1 MTTTEFFAATRK
13 IGEMIVKNDLDFLL
27 VITGR
32 ERIGKSTLALQIA
45 SIVDPDFKVDQIVF
59 DIPTLY
65 KKVYELNKGQVVII
79 DEGATAFFAREAMAT
94 DVREGVKLL
103 TVMGERNL
111 FVILCVPNFF
121 IVDKYIRQNRVSA
134 LAKVVSRGRFKFF
147 NRSALRAGHFNPKT
161 KAYNWGAATF
171 KSTYSEMRGKL
182 WDDYCDM
189 KSKYLRDRKTEYN
202 ENNDD
207 GDGYEFLPK
216 AAKIMHININAL
228 RARCNRKEIPGAIK
242 NDANR
247 WLIPIDYIM
256 ERKINGVKNINSIK
270 ETAPSSR
277 VKRKEIELNED

>member
-1 MTTTEFFAATRK
+1 LTTTEFFAATRK

-121 IVDKYIRQNRVSA
+121 IVDKYIR
-134 LAKVVSRGRFKFF
+134 
-147 NRSALRAGHFNPKT
+147 
-161 KAYNWGAATF
+161 
-171 KSTYSEMRGKL
+171 
-182 WDDYCDM
+182 
-189 KSKYLRDRKTEYN
+189 
-202 ENNDD
+202 
-207 GDGYEFLPK
+207 
-216 AAKIMHININAL
+216 
-228 RARCNRKEIPGAIK
+228 
-242 NDANR
+242 
-247 WLIPIDYIM
+247 
-256 ERKINGVKNINSIK
+256 
-270 ETAPSSR
+270 
-277 VKRKEIELNED
+277 